1 MDGNQNVDCEKFD
14 RVVLDLLYA
23 ELDELTAAAA
33 RRHMEHCARCGPIG
47 ARLRATRE
55 VGVLPT
61 LDPPEDLEARILEA
75 ERQAHA
81 RLPLRERL
89 GRAVSVMAGYAMRPQ
104 LAMAALL
111 VLVFASSLLLLRR
124 GPGDRESMHVTERG
138 VPEVEGEA
146 VVVPVPERKSGTD
159 TVLQAPAAGFGQD
172 QAPRAESRAAAER
185 EDERL
190 ARASGRE
197 GADAPADE
205 KNEEAKR
212 GAGGSREDTEAYDR
226 AMAEYQGGRYPE
238 AQRQF
243 DSVAAARGPNAASA
257 ALFAAQ
263 AVRNTSGCAAAAPRF
278 EAVASQ
284 YPGISVANE
293 ATWQAAS
300 CYERLGQRERARQNY
315 TALRSARGYGE
326 RAQRAL
332 DSLDRSAQAV
342 ASRKAKAAPAKAA
355 APAAKPAAPKADHPA
370 ATIESR
376 EAGY

>member
-1 MDGNQNVDCEKFD
+1 MDCEKFD

-61 LDPPEDLEARILEA
+61 LEPPEDLEARILEA

-138 VPEVEGEA
+138 VPEREGDS
-146 VVVPVPERKSGTD
+146 VLVPVPERKGGAD
-159 TVLQAPAAGFGQD
+159 PGQPAPALPFGHD
-172 QAPRAESRAAAER
+172 QAARSEARSSTDHV
-185 EDERL
+185 DERT
-190 ARASGRE
+190 AQASGRE
-197 GADAPADE
+197 AV
-205 KNEEAKR
+205 EEATDKEAESKR
-212 GAGGSREDTEAYDR
+212 GAGSGTDDTAAYDR
-226 AMAEYQGGRYPE
+226 AMAEYQGGRYAE

-243 DSVAAARGPNAASA
+243 DAVAAAGGHNAASA

-263 AVRNTSGCAAAAPRF
+263 AVRNTSGCTAAAPRF

-332 DSLDRSAQAV
+332 DSLDRAGQAV
-342 ASRKAKAAPAKAA
+342 ASRKAKAKAA
-355 APAAKPAAPKADHPA
+355 APAKAKPAAPASKPPPTTADDPA
-370 ATIESR
+370 ANVDSDR
-376 EAGY
+376 VGY

>member
-1 MDGNQNVDCEKFD
+1 VDCEKFD
-14 RVVLDLLYA
+14 RVVLDLLYS

-61 LDPPEDLEARILEA
+61 LDPPEDLEARILAA

-89 GRAVSVMAGYAMRPQ
+89 GRAVSVLAGYAMRPQ

-124 GPGDRESMHVTERG
+124 GPEDRESMQVTERG
-138 VPEVEGEA
+138 VPELEGET
-146 VVVPVPERKSGTD
+146 VVVPVPEQKAKVD
-159 TVLQAPAAGFGQD
+159 NAPPAAAPGFGHD
-172 QAPRAESRAAAER
+172 QAARTESRSGV
-185 EDERL
+185 DERM

-197 GADAPADE
+197 AADEPADLEPE
-205 KNEEAKR
+205 KAKR
-212 GAGGSREDTEAYDR
+212 GTRVDQSDTEAYDR
-226 AMAEYQGGRYPE
+226 AMAEYQEGHYAE

-243 DSVAAARGPNAASA
+243 DAVAAGGGHNAASA

-263 AVRNTSGCAAAAPRF
+263 AVRNHSGCTAAAPRF

-300 CYERLGQRERARQNY
+300 CYQQLGQQERARQNY

-332 DSLDRSAQAV
+332 DSLDRGAQAV
-342 ASRKAKAAPAKAA
+342 ASRKARAKAAPAKP
-355 APAAKPAAPKADHPA
+355 APPASKPAAPKTEDPA
-370 ATIESR
+370 ASVESDR
-376 EAGY
+376 VGF